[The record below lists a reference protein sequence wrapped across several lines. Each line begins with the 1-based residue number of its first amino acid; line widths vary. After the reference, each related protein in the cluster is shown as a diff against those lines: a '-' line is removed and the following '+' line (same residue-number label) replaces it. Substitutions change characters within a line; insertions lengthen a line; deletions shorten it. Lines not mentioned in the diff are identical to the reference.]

1 MTITYG
7 TTLPQREFKNEVE
20 SIKEF
25 VLGAESL
32 GLSYLR
38 VADQVV
44 VPKRGGFHE
53 PLMLL
58 SYLAA
63 ITERIE
69 MAPSVLV
76 APSRQTALLA
86 KQIVELH
93 ALLAG
98 RLRLGLGLGGNTK
111 EYQAM
116 GKSLSRRGYRLEE
129 QIKLFRQLWSRD
141 RVSFSL
147 AEERFEGVGISSRPN
162 GEATPIWIGVSPEP
176 PVQALERIGRLA
188 DGWFT
193 MCRVDQFESQNKVV
207 LESAERSG
215 RITSEIGVEAEVFIV
230 DLTPDN
236 FISLVKRWRDEGV
249 SYISLSTLG
258 LDGDSS
264 GHLKQLAN
272 GLELLEK

>member
-7 TTLPQREFKNEVE
+7 TTLPQREFKNEME

-44 VPKRGGFHE
+44 APKRGGFHE

-69 MAPSVLV
+69 MVPSVLV

-98 RLRLGLGLGGNTK
+98 RLRLGLGLGGNAK

-147 AEERFEGVGISSRPN
+147 ADERFEGVGISPRPN
-162 GEATPIWIGVSPEP
+162 GEAIPIWIGVSPEP
-176 PVQALERIGRLA
+176 PVQALERIGRSA

-193 MCRVDQFESQNKVV
+193 MCRVDQLESQNKVV
-207 LESAERSG
+207 LESVKRSG
-215 RITSEIGVEAEVFIV
+215 RSISDIGVEAEVSIANLV
-230 DLTPDN
+230 PEN
-236 FISLVKRWRDEGV
+236 FISLVKRWQDLGV
-249 SYISLSTLG
+249 SHISLSTLG
-258 LDGDSS
+258 LEGDSS
-264 GHLKQLAN
+264 SHLKVLAKA
-272 GLELLEK
+272 LELLGK